1 MSAVLSRCCGRSCS
15 GEGACE
21 RHSRPES
28 VPPRLPRVSRRD
40 AARCARVHALRDVAM
55 AGADQDR
62 GQRTPDAHD
71 GNESEELVTLNR
83 YAVRR
88 DDNEDEIV
96 SALRRCG
103 YRVWRH
109 DQPLDLLVYFQR
121 IRTRGAAFGFLEV
134 KTERGKLTAAQDQFF
149 GDTDGAPRAVV
160 RDALEAL
167 ATIRAWAEG

>member
-1 MSAVLSRCCGRSCS
+1 M
-15 GEGACE
+15 
-21 RHSRPES
+21 
-28 VPPRLPRVSRRD
+28 
-40 AARCARVHALRDVAM
+40 
-55 AGADQDR
+55 
-62 GQRTPDAHD
+62 
-71 GNESEELVTLNR
+71 TLNR
-83 YAVRR
+83 YAVQR

-167 ATIRAWAEG
+167 AAQWLSRHAKVGVKSLGESLRWTSGLQVEGDPYRINNSYLSRYARLLIERHPEWADAIETRSLAAERAA

>member
-1 MSAVLSRCCGRSCS
+1 MRG
-15 GEGACE
+15 
-21 RHSRPES
+21 
-28 VPPRLPRVSRRD
+28 RD
-40 AARCARVHALRDVAM
+40 AAQRQRLHALRDVAL

-62 GQRTPDAHD
+62 GQRAASTCARH
-71 GNESEELVTLNR
+71 ESEELVTLNR
-83 YAVRR
+83 YAARR

>member
-1 MSAVLSRCCGRSCS
+1 MRG
-15 GEGACE
+15 
-21 RHSRPES
+21 
-28 VPPRLPRVSRRD
+28 RD
-40 AARCARVHALRDVAM
+40 AAQRPRLHALRDVAV
-55 AGADQDR
+55 GSADQAR
-62 GQRTPDAHD
+62 GQRTTDAHD

-83 YAVRR
+83 YATRR